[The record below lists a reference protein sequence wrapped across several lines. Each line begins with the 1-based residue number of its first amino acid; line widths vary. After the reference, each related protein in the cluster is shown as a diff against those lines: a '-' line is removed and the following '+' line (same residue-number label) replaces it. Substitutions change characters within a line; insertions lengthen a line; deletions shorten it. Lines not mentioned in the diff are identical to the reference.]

1 MQGVSVYRSKKQ
13 TMIQRE
19 RKINRSL
26 QTPLR
31 ARGRVTI
38 PRRGLASN
46 VVANT
51 VSNVNTKNIVD
62 VVRPSAPA
70 KVRQTQQSK
79 VRPTQQYAKKPIN
92 HARINKRLARSAR
105 LLIICKKSI
114 ANGCRDGRRKHAKRY
129 LQNILGSNF
138 RRKVPSFAA
147 SALLIISIY
156 SFADSWLLNNRIK
169 NAVNATPVAARSD
182 NLDDRKNSEGKDET
196 KVSDD
201 AIAKYKVAAD
211 LPRVITI
218 EKLGVKAR
226 VLQMNVNSD
235 GSMQSPINIFDAG
248 WYTGSVKPGQPGASI
263 IVGHASGTTLG
274 GVFNKL
280 ETLNAGDTISVE
292 RGDGKIL
299 RYQVIKK
306 QTVKLS
312 DVDMNSFIR
321 PADGVSEGLNLMTCA
336 GEWIKNSQTRNSRV
350 MIFTKRI

>member
-1 MQGVSVYRSKKQ
+1 
-13 TMIQRE
+13 MIQRE

-70 KVRQTQQSK
+70 KVRQTQQFK

-92 HARINKRLARSAR
+92 HARINKRLARAAR
-105 LLIICKKSI
+105 LLVICKRSTT
-114 ANGCRDGRRKHAKRY
+114 NSCRDGKKRHTKRY

-138 RRKVPSFAA
+138 CKKVPSFAA

-299 RYQVIKK
+299 RYQVVKK

>member
-1 MQGVSVYRSKKQ
+1 M
-13 TMIQRE
+13 
-19 RKINRSL
+19 
-26 QTPLR
+26 
-31 ARGRVTI
+31 TI

-51 VSNVNTKNIVD
+51 VSNVNAKNIVD

-70 KVRQTQQSK
+70 KVRPTAPAKVRLTQQSK

-105 LLIICKKSI
+105 LLVICKKSTT
-114 ANGCRDGRRKHAKRY
+114 NGCRDGKKRHTKRY
-129 LQNILGSNF
+129 LHLQNILGSNF
-138 RRKVPSFAA
+138 RKKVPSFVA

-169 NAVNATPVAARSD
+169 NAINATPVAARSD

>member
-1 MQGVSVYRSKKQ
+1 M
-13 TMIQRE
+13 
-19 RKINRSL
+19 
-26 QTPLR
+26 
-31 ARGRVTI
+31 TI

-46 VVANT
+46 IVANT

-62 VVRPSAPA
+62 VVRTSAPA
-70 KVRQTQQSK
+70 KVRPTQQSK

-105 LLIICKKSI
+105 LLVICKKSI
-114 ANGCRDGRRKHAKRY
+114 TNGCRDSKKRRTKRY

-138 RRKVPSFAA
+138 CKKVPSFAA

-248 WYTGSVKPGQPGASI
+248 WYTGSVKPGQLGASI
-263 IVGHASGTTLG
+263 IIGHASGTTSG

-280 ETLNAGDTISVE
+280 ESLNAGDTISVE

-299 RYQVIKK
+299 RYQVVKK